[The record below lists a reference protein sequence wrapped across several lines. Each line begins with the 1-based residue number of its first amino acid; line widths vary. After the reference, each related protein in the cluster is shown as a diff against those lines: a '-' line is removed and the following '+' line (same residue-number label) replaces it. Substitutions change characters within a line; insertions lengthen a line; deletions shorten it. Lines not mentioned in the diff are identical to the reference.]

1 MMYIFKMIQQVA
13 GKNSR
18 SLYLPVALSCVDA
31 LLHMG
36 MFSTMILTI
45 IELIGGIFTVE
56 KLTLYSIVLGILFLV
71 RNIGCQCAHQSSNA
85 VLVEISEI

>member
-56 KLTLYSIVLGILFLV
+56 KLT
-71 RNIGCQCAHQSSNA
+71 
-85 VLVEISEI
+85 

>member
-36 MFSTMILTI
+36 MFSTTILR
-45 IELIGGIFTVE
+45 
-56 KLTLYSIVLGILFLV
+56 TLNRS
-71 RNIGCQCAHQSSNA
+71 
-85 VLVEISEI
+85 